1 MELIEMVWRI
11 PPATIAGSG
20 RWAGEQFLATE
31 IVAVMAPGSGHVA
44 WFLFGGRRLLRSR
57 VGMAKWAARF
67 ESEDPLVAEWK
78 LAGRRIAAA
87 AHHKAAGDP
96 AGRRA
101 S

>member
-1 MELIEMVWRI
+1 MELTEMVWRI
-11 PPATIAGSG
+11 KPVVVAGSG
-20 RWAGEQFLATE
+20 RWAGEQFLASE
-31 IVAVMAPGSGHVA
+31 VVAVMSPGSGHVA

-57 VGMAKWAARF
+57 DGLAKWPARF
-67 ESEDPLVAEWK
+67 ESEDPLVAEHK

-87 AHHKAAGDP
+87 AHHKSAGDT